1 MLKKL
6 ALAFLLSSG
15 LVYGEAL
22 HIGAVKP
29 LLDEAERTVKQ
40 IDGKDL
46 KQMIDK
52 FDKFVLIDL
61 RGQSQIER
69 GEIYAANSYK
79 IERGYLEFQIE
90 KHVPDK
96 NTKLVLYCCS
106 GKRSILAAQ
115 SLMKMGYTDV
125 ISLRGGVI
133 EWVDKGL
140 PLDTSFGEMVA
151 KHD

>member
-1 MLKKL
+1 MFKKL
-6 ALAFLLSSG
+6 AFAFFLSSS

-40 IDGKDL
+40 IDGKEL

-52 FDKFVLIDL
+52 FDKFVLVDL
-61 RGQSQIER
+61 RGQAQIER
-69 GEIYAANSYK
+69 GEIYAATSYK

-96 NTKLVLYCCS
+96 NAKIVLYCCS
-106 GKRSILAAQ
+106 GKRSILAAE
-115 SLMKMGYTDV
+115 SLMKMGYTNV

>member
-140 PLDTSFGEMVA
+140 PLDTSFGEMIA